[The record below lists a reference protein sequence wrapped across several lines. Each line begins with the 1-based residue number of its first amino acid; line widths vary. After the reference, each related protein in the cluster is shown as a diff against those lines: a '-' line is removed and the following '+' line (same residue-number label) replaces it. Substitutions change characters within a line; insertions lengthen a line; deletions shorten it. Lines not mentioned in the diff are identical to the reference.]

1 MSIFLGL
8 IGLLG
13 QSVEAAPVQV
23 GGYMRVMTRPDLQ
36 GGNGTLGYWNLYGRL
51 LNERGYTMLDS
62 RILLQEADSFGD
74 PWSSVHF
81 RVEGGSIANTDPG
94 NGNLANFRLS
104 QVYLLSGNT
113 TIPNVTWQVGTLE
126 SYFGDLGL
134 YDMRPA
140 MVFSDTVGI
149 SGRYQTATS
158 ELLIGIGDA
167 GYAKYGS
174 EYNTVWSSGFTLRH
188 RPIAQLE
195 IGIGAQ
201 GYLELGTQGNRNAPY
216 TTPGMNYED
225 WLRGE
230 VVQQFDAE
238 NPFDILEF
246 PDPELSNTSSYT
258 AIGYLGFGGF
268 GPIIWNNF
276 YATYRTLHPEKY
288 TSEFFEGQEFRLY
301 TTEFTD
307 ERTALL
313 LGNEMQ
319 LRILPN
325 KWDIAWG
332 LLYGRHQ
339 DGDNDIAPSDHD
351 RSYASTVL
359 RSQWYIRPELHFLI
373 ESSIAQEVSHNGRT
387 YREHADSIF
396 FNTNGTADSRGFE
409 YGDTDTRITWQGKT
423 GFILNPNGVGI
434 FNRPSVRIL
443 YGSQYSNQN
452 NAFGNAFVESLDQYN
467 DFGNREQHWH
477 HLVAVETESW
487 F

>member
-1 MSIFLGL
+1 MSIVLGL
-8 IGLLG
+8 ISLLG
-13 QSVEAAPVQV
+13 QTAEAAPVQV

-51 LNERGYTMLDS
+51 LNERGYTMLDT
-62 RILLQEADSFGD
+62 RIQLQEADSFGD

-81 RVEGGSIANTDPG
+81 RAEGGSIANTDAG
-94 NGNLANFRLS
+94 NGNLSNFRLS
-104 QVYLLSGNT
+104 QVYLLSGNN
-113 TIPNVTWQVGTLE
+113 IPNLVWQLGTLE

-140 MVFSDTVGI
+140 MVFTDTVGI
-149 SGRYQTATS
+149 SGRYQTERS
-158 ELLIGIGDA
+158 ELLIGVGDA
-167 GYAKYGS
+167 GYAKYGA
-174 EYNTVWSSGFTLRH
+174 EYNTVWTSGFTLRH
-188 RPIAQLE
+188 RPIDQLE
-195 IGIGAQ
+195 FGIGGQ
-201 GYLELGTQGNRNAPY
+201 GYLELGTPGNRNAPY
-216 TTPGMNYED
+216 TTPEMDYED

-230 VVQQFDAE
+230 VVEQFDAE

-246 PDPELSNTSSYT
+246 PIPELQNSSSYT
-258 AIGYLGFGGF
+258 AIGYVGFGGF
-268 GPIIWNNF
+268 GPVIWNNF

-288 TSEFFEGQEFRLY
+288 TTEYFEGQEFKLY
-301 TTEFTD
+301 TTDLTD
-307 ERTALL
+307 ERDALL
-313 LGNEMQ
+313 IGNEMQ
-319 LRILPN
+319 LRIVPN

-351 RSYASTVL
+351 RTYASTVL
-359 RSQWYIRPELHFLI
+359 RSQWYIKPEFHFLI
-373 ESSIAQEVSHNGRT
+373 ESSIAQEVSHNGRA

-396 FNTNGTADSRGFE
+396 ANTNGVADARGFE

-423 GFILNPNGVGI
+423 GVVLNPNGVGI
-434 FNRPSVRIL
+434 FNRPSLRVL

-467 DFGNREQHWH
+467 NFGNREQHWH
-477 HLVAVETESW
+477 HVVAVETESW